1 MYIPSSTNVVG
12 SSCGAVSKF
21 GELAVSSTRM
31 STYNDNKNENKQLIG
46 V

>member
-1 MYIPSSTNVVG
+1 MYIPSSD
-12 SSCGAVSKF
+12 SSCGAVSNLF
-21 GELAVSSTRM
+21 EFVVS